1 LIYLSEPADWDI
13 VNNGGVL
20 WSFPQ
25 QSMDDSGHS
34 THDGNLQVG
43 WLHEETAR
51 SIPIY
56 MDSFSLP
63 PGSQNGSNDFPEPY
77 CILYSVNNQQDE
89 EYITRPWL
97 TEAPQGMPVP
107 QIIQACAEQDA
118 SCNNESNLFYF
129 NRRAMRINFMCWK
142 IDKRGRTETYRKVP

>member
-1 LIYLSEPADWDI
+1 LQLRSPVAVVPIINNDI
-13 VNNGGVL
+13 M
-20 WSFPQ
+20 S
-25 QSMDDSGHS
+25 S
-34 THDGNLQVG
+34 
-43 WLHEETAR
+43 
-51 SIPIY
+51 
-56 MDSFSLP
+56 
-63 PGSQNGSNDFPEPY
+63 
-77 CILYSVNNQQDE
+77 NQQDE